1 VNFEEHL
8 ANHRNPDGTYD
19 LDAAEEDLR
28 YEIETSPEGLLEFA
42 AKVAK
47 QARDAWQKQ
56 ETSKLRKQFQHPALS
71 PELELEAKVPLGDSV
86 VVDYG
91 DMNEVRIRTR
101 KDLRTEVHINE
112 IRAFET
118 EITHWNQTLK
128 LLDPDETIA
137 DAMSRES
144 T

>member
-1 VNFEEHL
+1 MNFEQHL

-19 LDAAEEDLR
+19 LDAAEEDRR
-28 YEIETSPEGLLEFA
+28 YEIETSPEGLLEYA
-42 AKVAK
+42 AKLAK
-47 QARDAWQKQ
+47 GERDAWQKQ
-56 ETSKLRKQFQHPALS
+56 ETSKLRKQFQQSALS

-86 VVDYG
+86 AVEYG

-128 LLDPDETIA
+128 LLDPGETIA
-137 DAMSRES
+137 EAMSRDS